1 MLEKAV
7 SASPGAARPKTA
19 LRLGRFVLEMRE
31 EVSFAEHGMILGGS
45 ILLGLSIS
53 VVFLVASGV
62 PAKNL
67 ANEFILDIVTD
78 PQSVRNVLQL
88 AAPLAFIGLAA
99 AMAFRVGFWN
109 LGLEGQMI
117 WGGIAGAYLSLHHV
131 GPDSTRLFT
140 MLVAAAAA
148 GALWVLVA
156 AFLKLRFGV
165 NEIISTLLLGYIATY
180 FLIYLLHGPW
190 LDPRDGFPHSQYF
203 ASYEHLPDLGG
214 GISSAVPFAVV
225 ATILVAWLVHVSR
238 LGLYMRFVRND
249 SLVAL
254 ATGVPVRAVML
265 VAIGLSG
272 ALAGLGGEVILTSQE
287 GRLTYTFFTGFGFSG
302 ILIAFLG
309 RNHPFAVLGVAV
321 LVAMLFVAGQNL
333 QIFYQIPGS
342 MVLVIEATIV
352 LCVASADF
360 FLRHRLH
367 WVR

>member
-1 MLEKAV
+1 MLENTGSATPAV
-7 SASPGAARPKTA
+7 RPKTP
-19 LRLGRFVLEMRE
+19 LRLGRFVLEIRE
-31 EVSFAEHGMILGGS
+31 GVSYAEHAVILGGF
-45 ILLGLSIS
+45 IVLGLLIS
-53 VVFLVASGV
+53 AVILIASGV
-62 PAKNL
+62 PARNL
-67 ANEFILDIVTD
+67 ANEFILDTFAD
-78 PQSVRNVLQL
+78 SQSVRNVLRL

-117 WGGIAGAYLSLHHV
+117 WGGIAGAYLSIHHV

-140 MLVAAAAA
+140 MFVAAAAA
-148 GALWVLVA
+148 GALWILVA

-190 LDPRDGFPHSQYF
+190 LDPRDGFPHSQLF
-203 ASYEHLPDLGG
+203 APYEHLPDLGD
-214 GISSAVPFAVV
+214 GISSAVPLAII

-238 LGLYMRFVRND
+238 VALYMQFVRHD

-254 ATGVPVRAVML
+254 ATGVPVRMVMVLAV
-265 VAIGLSG
+265 GLSG
-272 ALAGLGGEVILTSQE
+272 ALAGVGGEIILTSQE

-309 RNHPFAVLGVAV
+309 RNHPFVVLGVAV

-342 MVLVIEATIV
+342 MVQVIEATIV

>member
-1 MLEKAV
+1 MLEKAA
-7 SASPGAARPKTA
+7 SASSAAAGAKTS
-19 LRLGRFVLEMRE
+19 LRLGRFVLEMRQ
-31 EVSFAEHGMILGGS
+31 EVSYVEHAVILGGFV
-45 ILLGLSIS
+45 LLGLSIS
-53 VVFLVASGV
+53 AVILVAAGV

-67 ANEFILDIVTD
+67 ANEFILDTFSD

-99 AMAFRVGFWN
+99 AAAFRVGFWN

-117 WGGIAGAYLSLHHV
+117 WGGIAGTYLSLHHI
-131 GPDSTRLFT
+131 GPDSTRLLT
-140 MLVAAAAA
+140 MFVAAAAA
-148 GALWVLVA
+148 GALWVLLA
-156 AFLKLRFGV
+156 AFLKFRFRV
-165 NEIISTLLLGYIATY
+165 NEILSTLLLGYIATY
-180 FLIYLLHGPW
+180 FLLYLLHGPW
-190 LDPRDGFPHSQYF
+190 LDPRDGFPHSEYF
-203 ASYEHLPDLGG
+203 APYERLPDLWGG
-214 GISSAVPFAVV
+214 VSSAVPLAFV
-225 ATILVAWLVHVSR
+225 ATILVAWLVHASR
-238 LGLYMRFVRND
+238 LALYMHFVHND

-254 ATGVPVRAVML
+254 ATGVPMRLVMVL
-265 VAIGLSG
+265 AIGLSG

-287 GRLTYTFFTGFGFSG
+287 GRLTYTFFTGCGFSG

-342 MVLVIEATIV
+342 MVQVIEATIV

-367 WVR
+367 WIR

>member
-1 MLEKAV
+1 MLENAV
-7 SASPGAARPKTA
+7 SASPAAVRRKTP
-19 LRLGRFVLEMRE
+19 LRLGRFVLEMRQ
-31 EVSFAEHGMILGGS
+31 EVSYAEHAMILGGF

-53 VVFLVASGV
+53 AVILVASGV

-67 ANEFILDIVTD
+67 ANEFILDIITD

-117 WGGIAGAYLSLHHV
+117 WGGIAGAYLSIHHV
-131 GPDSTRLFT
+131 GPDSTRLLSMF
-140 MLVAAAAA
+140 VAAAAA

-203 ASYEHLPDLGG
+203 APYEHLPDLWG
-214 GISSAVPFAVV
+214 GISSTVPFAIV
-225 ATILVAWLVHVSR
+225 ATILIAWLVHVSR
-238 LGLYMRFVRND
+238 LALYMQFVRND
-249 SLVAL
+249 NLVAL
-254 ATGVPVRAVML
+254 ATGVPVRMVML
-265 VAIGLSG
+265 LAIGLSG

-321 LVAMLFVAGQNL
+321 LVAMLFVAGQDL

-342 MVLVIEATIV
+342 MVQVIEATIV
-352 LCVASADF
+352 LCVASAEF